1 MINKLCLRLVHAS
14 GSTPRSLDA
23 PHEFWMFYLF
33 MNIVLYVPL
42 LIGLSLLTD
51 DSTAGAG
58 IFFIVISI
66 ILTIG
71 LVIPHLA
78 VCVRR
83 LHDIGQSGSYLLMS
97 LIPFAGPIIMLVAFA
112 KDSQPGKNQYGI
124 SEKYPES

>member
-1 MINKLCLRLVHAS
+1 MSAISTCLRKYATFS
-14 GSTPRSLDA
+14 GRATR
-23 PHEFWMFYLF
+23 HEFWMFYLF

-97 LIPFAGPIIMLVAFA
+97 LIPFAGPHHV
-112 KDSQPGKNQYGI
+112 GGI
-124 SEKYPES
+124 RQG

>member
-1 MINKLCLRLVHAS
+1 MSAISTCLRKYATFS
-14 GSTPRSLDA
+14 GRATR
-23 PHEFWMFYLF
+23 HEFWMFYLF

-71 LVIPHLA
+71 LVIPLLA

>member
-1 MINKLCLRLVHAS
+1 MSAISTCLRKYATFS
-14 GSTPRSLDA
+14 GRATR
-23 PHEFWMFYLF
+23 HEFWMFYLF

-71 LVIPHLA
+71 LV
-78 VCVRR
+78 
-83 LHDIGQSGSYLLMS
+83 
-97 LIPFAGPIIMLVAFA
+97 FPIWRSAFVVSMIL
-112 KDSQPGKNQYGI
+112 DRV
-124 SEKYPES
+124 EVTC

>member
-1 MINKLCLRLVHAS
+1 MSAISTCLRKYATFS
-14 GSTPRSLDA
+14 GRATR
-23 PHEFWMFYLF
+23 HEFWMFYLF
-33 MNIVLYVPL
+33 MN
-42 LIGLSLLTD
+42 
-51 DSTAGAG
+51 
-58 IFFIVISI
+58 IVISI